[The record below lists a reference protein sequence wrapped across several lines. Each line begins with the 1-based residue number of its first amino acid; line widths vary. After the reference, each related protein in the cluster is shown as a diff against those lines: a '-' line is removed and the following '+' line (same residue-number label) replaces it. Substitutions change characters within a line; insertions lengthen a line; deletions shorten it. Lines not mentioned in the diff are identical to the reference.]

1 MNKIAVIGSINIDYF
16 IKISEMP
23 KIGETILSN
32 NFNIKYGGKGANQAF
47 NATILGSNVNL
58 FSKVGN
64 DLGINYLEELNKIGT
79 NIENVEITN
88 ESTGIAIVMVDSKS
102 DNSIIV
108 SPNSNY
114 LVDKKYI
121 DKNYEK
127 IKENDLLLIQNE
139 IPLKTTK
146 YILEKFK
153 TMRIAYN
160 FAPALLLEKEYFKYI
175 DYLIVNE
182 EELKFISKNIFYSNE
197 EEAINEILN
206 TGTKN
211 ILITCGKKGSIY
223 INKDTRYEIEALK
236 VKAVDTTGAGDSFI
250 GSFLHKLKEDES
262 NIKEA
267 LEFATKIS
275 SIVVSNYGT
284 QIKEIGDYN
293 D

>member
-1 MNKIAVIGSINIDYF
+1 MDKIAVIGSINIDYF

-153 TMRIAYN
+153 TMKIAYN

-211 ILITCGKKGSIY
+211 ILITRGKKGSIY